1 MNPTITLELV
11 DGVRVIVPDSLEL
24 ITSYVLREQGDWF
37 EDEIKFLRHLLQSG
51 QKIIDIG
58 ANYGVYTLSMAK
70 RVGPTGRVWAFEPAS
85 STAALLE
92 ASIAANEY
100 SQVVLEKCA
109 LSNVMG
115 TAQLSLNA
123 NSELNAL
130 VHGVQS
136 SGESETVPLVTLDS
150 CMETHGWQGI
160 DFMKIDAEGEEANI
174 LRGGARFF
182 ATESPLVEY
191 EVKAG
196 NEMHLELVQAFS
208 QLGYE
213 SYRLVPGL
221 NLLVPFDPKS
231 PVDGYLLNLFCC
243 KPDRAKQLAA
253 EGFLIESAAN
263 GGAEMN
269 SAAKYGWRESLSKL
283 PYGEGLV
290 EHWQK
295 TVANGHS
302 GEVERG
308 LSFYAQSRDAALTAA
323 GRFAALE
330 ASFILFKTLC
340 ENQPAFLRLSSLARV
355 ARDFGACQVDVNA
368 LGMLCN
374 TIFQKRQVNPSEPF
388 LAPGERFDTLPP
400 GQLIAEWVAAAA
412 LEELERN
419 QSFSSFY
426 TPQISLERLKIIR
439 DLGFGSAEMK
449 RRLDL
454 LQRRFSHP

>member
-1 MNPTITLELV
+1 MNSTITLELV
-11 DGVRVIVPDSLEL
+11 DGVRVVVPDSLDL
-24 ITSYVLREQGDWF
+24 ITSYVLREQEDWF
-37 EDEIKFLRHLLQSG
+37 EDEIKFLRLLLQPG

-58 ANYGVYTLSMAK
+58 ANHGVYTLSMAK

-85 STAALLE
+85 STAALLA
-92 ASIAANEY
+92 ASIAANDF

-115 TAQLSLNA
+115 SAQLSLNA

-130 VHGVQS
+130 VHGEQS
-136 SGESETVPLVTLDS
+136 GGESETVPLVTIDS
-150 CMETHGWQGI
+150 CMETHDWQGI

-174 LRGGARFF
+174 LSGGARFF
-182 ATESPLVEY
+182 AAESPLVEY

-196 NEMHLELVQAFS
+196 NEMHLELVHAFT

-213 SYRLVPGL
+213 TYRLVPGL
-221 NLLVPFDPKS
+221 NVLVPFDAKLPA
-231 PVDGYLLNLFCC
+231 DGYLLNLFCC
-243 KPDRAKQLAA
+243 KADRAEQLAA
-253 EGFLIESAAN
+253 KGFLVESAAN
-263 GGAEMN
+263 SGAGMD
-269 SAAKYGWRESLSKL
+269 SAAKYGWRESLAKL
-283 PYGEGLV
+283 PYGEVLV

-308 LSFYAQSRDAALTAA
+308 LSLYAQSRDAALTAA
-323 GRFAALE
+323 WRFAALE
-330 ASFILFKTLC
+330 ASFVLFKTLC
-340 ENQPAFLRLSSLARV
+340 EKQPDFLRLSSLARV
-355 ARDFGACQVDVNA
+355 ARDYGARQVAVNA

-374 TIFQKRQVNPSEPF
+374 TIFQKRQVNPIEPF

-400 GQLIAEWVAAAA
+400 GQLMAEWVAAAA

-426 TPQISLERLKIIR
+426 TPQISLDRLQIIR

-454 LQRRFSHP
+454 VQRRFNRA

>member
-1 MNPTITLELV
+1 MGPTITLELV
-11 DGVRVIVPDSLEL
+11 DGVRVIVPDSLDL
-24 ITSYVLREQGDWF
+24 ITSYVLREQEDWF
-37 EDEIKFLRHLLQSG
+37 EDEIKFLRHILQTG

-70 RVGPTGRVWAFEPAS
+70 RVGPTGRVWAIEPAS
-85 STAALLE
+85 STATLLA

-100 SQVVLEKCA
+100 SQVVLEKYA

-130 VHGVQS
+130 VHGDQPN
-136 SGESETVPLVTLDS
+136 GESEAVPLLTLDS
-150 CMETHGWQGI
+150 CMESHGWKDI

-196 NEMHLELVQAFS
+196 NEMHLELVQAFAE
-208 QLGYE
+208 LGYD

-221 NLLVPFDPKS
+221 NLLAPFDARS
-231 PVDGYLLNLFCC
+231 SVDEYLLNLFCC
-243 KPDRAKQLAA
+243 KPDRVRQLAA
-253 EGFLIESAAN
+253 KGFLIESAAN
-263 GGAEMN
+263 DGDEIN
-269 SAAKYGWRESLSKL
+269 PAAKYGWRENLSEL

-290 EHWQK
+290 GHWQK
-295 TVANGHS
+295 TVANGRS
-302 GEVERG
+302 GAVEKG
-308 LSFYAQSRDAALTAA
+308 LSLYAMSRDATLAA
-323 GRFAALE
+323 AERFAALE
-330 ASFILFKTLC
+330 ASFVLLKTLC
-340 ENQPAFLRLSSLARV
+340 EKQPDFLRLSSLARV
-355 ARDFGACQVDVNA
+355 ARDYGARQVAVRA
-368 LGMLCN
+368 LGLLCN

-388 LAPGERFDTLPP
+388 LAPVERFDTLPP
-400 GQLIAEWVAAAA
+400 GNSIADWIAAAA

-426 TPQISLERLKIIR
+426 TPQHSLERLRIIR

-454 LQRRFSHP
+454 LQKRFNLP

>member
-1 MNPTITLELV
+1 MDHTITLELV
-11 DGVRVIVPDSLEL
+11 DGVHVIVPDSLDL
-24 ITSYVLREQGDWF
+24 ITSYVLREQEDWF
-37 EDEIKFLRHLLQSG
+37 EDEIKFLRHLLQPG

-58 ANYGVYTLSMAK
+58 ANHGVYTLSMAK

-92 ASIAANEY
+92 ASITANGY

-130 VHGVQS
+130 VHGDQS
-136 SGESETVPLVTLDS
+136 NGESETVPLVTLDS
-150 CMETHGWQGI
+150 CMETHGWKGI

-196 NEMHLELVQAFS
+196 NEMHLELVQAFAE
-208 QLGYE
+208 LGYE

-221 NLLVPFDPKS
+221 NLLVPFDAKS

-263 GGAEMN
+263 GGAGIN

-283 PYGEGLV
+283 PYGEVLV

-295 TVANGHS
+295 TVAS
-302 GEVERG
+302 GRSGDVERG
-308 LSFYAQSRDAALTAA
+308 LSLYAQSRDTALTAA
-323 GRFAALE
+323 ERFGALE
-330 ASFILFKTLC
+330 EGFTLFKAIC
-340 ENQPAFLRLSSLARV
+340 EKQPDFLRLSSLARV
-355 ARDFGACQVDVNA
+355 ARDYGARQVAANA
-368 LGMLCN
+368 LGLLCN
-374 TIFQKRQVNPSEPF
+374 TIFQKRQINPSEPF
-388 LAPGERFDTLPP
+388 LAPGERFDSLTPANS
-400 GQLIAEWVAAAA
+400 IANWVATAA

-454 LQRRFSHP
+454 LQRRFSHS